1 VSDLPSPD
9 WYTDPED
16 PAQYRYWDGS
26 EWTGYRA
33 PRDSA
38 GSGHR
43 GIRSLLAGSW
53 RLFTTN
59 WRPFVAVHA
68 VAAVIYFA
76 GEQLVRVG
84 FGNVF
89 GDTITALLDDLETL
103 DPDSE
108 DAGAVL
114 EDGLND
120 VRGRVTGLNSS
131 ALGSGVLLMA
141 IGGLVAV
148 AVNIVQFAAFGHL
161 VMRRLVHQ
169 PATAVTA
176 LLAGLRRL
184 PRIVGVLLMLLVMFS
199 AACMLASLLVGVLA
213 VVSGPLRAQVGVLL
227 LLGAEAG
234 VLLLLV
240 AVAAVVL
247 ATPLVVVTLM
257 TAAVGPAEPSMR
269 YARSLLRGSYR
280 AALGRTVLVL
290 FLSAA
295 SVIVLTLIAILV
307 GSFAAPLETVTLYV
321 LGVLPEAFTIAL
333 FTVYHDLGGEHA
345 EVAAPAD

>member
-1 VSDLPSPD
+1 MSDLPPPD

-26 EWTGYRA
+26 QWTDHRA
-33 PRDSA
+33 PRDPA

-59 WRPFVAVHA
+59 WRPFVAIYA
-68 VAAVIYFA
+68 LAAVIYFA

-84 FGNVF
+84 FDNVF
-89 GDTITALLDDLETL
+89 GDTVTALLDDLETL

-120 VRGRVTGLNSS
+120 VQDRVTGLSS
-131 ALGSGVLLMA
+131 STLGSGVLLMA
-141 IGGLVAV
+141 MGVLVTV

-169 PATAVTA
+169 PATTAPA
-176 LLAGLRRL
+176 LLAGLRRTL
-184 PRIVGVLLMLLVMFS
+184 RIVGVLLMILVMFS
-199 AACMLASLLVGVLA
+199 AACMLASLVVGVLA
-213 VVSGPLRAQVGVLL
+213 VASAP
-227 LLGAEAG
+227 LGAVAG
-234 VLLLLV
+234 VLLLLA

-247 ATPLVVVTLM
+247 AAPLVVVTLM

-269 YARSLLRGSYR
+269 YARNLLRGSYR
-280 AALGRTVLVL
+280 AALGRTILVL
-290 FLSAA
+290 LLSAA
-295 SVIVLTLIAILV
+295 SLIVLVPIAVLIGL
-307 GSFAAPLETVTLYV
+307 FAAPLETVTLYV
-321 LGVLPEAFTIAL
+321 LGVLPEAFTIIAL

-345 EVAAPAD
+345 ETTAAAD